1 MKKAYSIFLIAAGII
16 ILSWFLPWLYSII
29 FPASVNDPF
38 IAWSPVNDSF
48 IVSEPAEKGGAIYA
62 VDELGE
68 ASRKYSKEDR
78 DSLLPQIYFNQLVA
92 HDKLPDS
99 IDGKEI
105 TIPALKHSQ
114 WVFSSLPRD
123 LNKVGAKVYLMMES
137 MPARFELE
145 DPEVVFRIKDN
156 SRIEFIDIATNTVN
170 ANKTK
175 RFNEIFTRNGIN
187 YPIKSASADITT
199 RKPYDEGYL
208 MADDNGEIYH
218 VKMQAGRPFMVKIN
232 KPDSIIARHLFI
244 MEESDARQLGIV
256 SDENHNMYVIEK
268 DGYKLI
274 QLPVGK
280 IDPEKSKLSIVK
292 NMFNWVVKIND
303 DNATRWIA
311 LDSDDYSLLGQYS
324 LPYPTLAV
332 ETAASYIFPF
342 ELTFTSVSDCVAK
355 PRLSGFSINAIY
367 LNIILA
373 VIMLLLLKGRSSKIL
388 IPSAAAT
395 LIFGIFAFIPLI
407 LTKE

>member
-175 RFNEIFTRNGIN
+175 RFNEIFTRNGFK

-367 LNIILA
+367 LIIILA

>member
-1 MKKAYSIFLIAAGII
+1 MKKGYSIFLIAAGII

-62 VDELGE
+62 VDGLGK
-68 ASRKYSKEDR
+68 ASEKYSKEDR

-99 IDGKEI
+99 IDGKEV

-123 LNKVGAKVYLMMES
+123 LNKVSAKVYLMMES

-145 DPEVVFRIKDN
+145 DPDVVFRIKDN
-156 SRIEFIDIATNTVN
+156 SSIEFIDIATGTVN

-175 RFNEIFTRNGIN
+175 RFNEIFNRNGFK

-208 MADDNGEIYH
+208 MADDNGEIFH

-232 KPDSIIARHLFI
+232 KPDSVIARHLFI
-244 MEESDARQLGIV
+244 MENNDTRQLGFV
-256 SDENHNMYVIEK
+256 SDENRNMYVIEK
-268 DGYKLI
+268 DGYKLV

-303 DNATRWIA
+303 DNGARWIA
-311 LDSDDYSLLGQYS
+311 IDSDDYSLLGEYS
-324 LPYPTLAV
+324 SHYPTLAV
-332 ETAASYIFPF
+332 ETAASYLFPF
-342 ELTFTSVSDCVAK
+342 ELTFTSISDCIAK
-355 PRLSGFSINAIY
+355 PRLSCFSINAIY

-373 VIMLLLLKGRSSKIL
+373 LIMLFLLKGRSVKIL
-388 IPSAAAT
+388 IPSTVAI

>member
-137 MPARFELE
+137 MP
-145 DPEVVFRIKDN
+145 
-156 SRIEFIDIATNTVN
+156 
-170 ANKTK
+170 
-175 RFNEIFTRNGIN
+175 
-187 YPIKSASADITT
+187 
-199 RKPYDEGYL
+199 
-208 MADDNGEIYH
+208 
-218 VKMQAGRPFMVKIN
+218 
-232 KPDSIIARHLFI
+232 
-244 MEESDARQLGIV
+244 
-256 SDENHNMYVIEK
+256 EK
-268 DGYKLI
+268 G
-274 QLPVGK
+274 
-280 IDPEKSKLSIVK
+280 
-292 NMFNWVVKIND
+292 
-303 DNATRWIA
+303 
-311 LDSDDYSLLGQYS
+311 
-324 LPYPTLAV
+324 
-332 ETAASYIFPF
+332 
-342 ELTFTSVSDCVAK
+342 
-355 PRLSGFSINAIY
+355 
-367 LNIILA
+367 
-373 VIMLLLLKGRSSKIL
+373 
-388 IPSAAAT
+388 
-395 LIFGIFAFIPLI
+395 
-407 LTKE
+407 